1 MSEAPT
7 GQGGPRLRLAR
18 LARALSQQELAA
30 IAGVTRQAVAGLEGG
45 RFEPS
50 LRVALSLAQALG
62 RTVEELFGPEPVPQ
76 DVSVVPLVGDL
87 PIGTRVVVAQVG
99 TRLVAVPLTCGEG
112 FLPAGGQLSG
122 PARAIPF
129 GPLPPILVVAGCDP
143 ALPLLAG
150 PLRALEP
157 PVGLAWWACSGGEA
171 LALAANGLV
180 HVAAVHHSPRDGGAP
195 AAAPAAEEEAGVVVG
210 FAAWREGL
218 IGASTLAEVA
228 AKGLRIAN
236 RGPGAEARRLLDRRL
251 AAEGIEPAALSGY
264 ETRASGHLQVAAA
277 IASGLA
283 QVGVASEPA
292 AMAYGLRFA
301 PWASEVCE
309 LRIPAPL
316 IDTREVRALLRVLPA
331 PALRRQL
338 GSLPGYDAGPC
349 GEVIWAR

>member
-1 MSEAPT
+1 VSEAPT

-18 LARALSQQELAA
+18 LAGGLSQQELAA

-76 DVSVVPLVGDL
+76 DVSVTPLVGDL

-99 TRLVAVPLTCGEG
+99 TRLVAVPLTSGDG

-143 ALPLLAG
+143 ALPLLEG
-150 PLRALEP
+150 PLRELDP
-157 PVGLAWWACSGGEA
+157 PVGLAWWSCSSDEA
-171 LALAANGLV
+171 LGLAANGLV
-180 HVAAVHHSPRDGGAP
+180 HVAAVHHGRRDGGAP
-195 AAAPAAEEEAGVVVG
+195 AAPPADEDAGVVVG

-228 AKGLRIAN
+228 AKGMRVVN
-236 RGPGAEARRLLDRRL
+236 RPPGAEARRLLDRRL
-251 AAEGIEPAALSGY
+251 AAEGIEPATLTGY
-264 ETRASGHLQVAAA
+264 ETRASGHLQVASA

-301 PWASEVCE
+301 PWVSEVCE

-316 IDTREVRALLRVLPA
+316 IDTREVRALLRVLPG